1 VVESGVQSTRQSNSR
16 LDYGGKKPI
25 SEISNINSGLYGA
38 TISPLSF
45 EEESNAVTNSHL
57 SHHSLTFKAEWQ
69 LHVPPANPL
78 KPSGNYMYHLH
89 YQSVI
94 VLSVFMG
101 LV

>member
-25 SEISNINSGLYGA
+25 SEISNITSGLYGA

-45 EEESNAVTNSHL
+45 GEESKAVTN

-69 LHVPPANPL
+69 LHVPRA
-78 KPSGNYMYHLH
+78 
-89 YQSVI
+89 
-94 VLSVFMG
+94 LS
-101 LV
+101 L